1 MSAMNSKRTKQWTP
15 TYDCEYCVATTCS
28 DTCFIACCVG
38 DSVKSTARS
47 KNKDKVVK
55 VSLWQSLTRPKKLK
69 KEGNLLVNHGAA
81 SAETVLDFPKLW
93 GSQMLTL

>member
-1 MSAMNSKRTKQWTP
+1 MSLILNWRGISLENSELQ
-15 TYDCEYCVATTCS
+15 
-28 DTCFIACCVG
+28 
-38 DSVKSTARS
+38 ARS

-69 KEGNLLVNHGAA
+69 KEGKLLVNHGAA